1 MGQSQGNAPA
11 FSAYIAAVILPW
23 QIVATGIT
31 AAIGNLEFAS
41 VCFVLEVDVAGID
54 MVETVYPDDQVEP
67 FGNVLGPV
75 ICQKSPACIG
85 EVYPVVANRIDQC
98 RLL

>member
-11 FSAYIAAVILPW
+11 FSTHITTATFPW

-41 VCFVLEVDVAGID
+41 VGFVLEEDVAGEEVIEA
-54 MVETVYPDDQVEP
+54 VHPDEQVKP
-67 FGNVLGPV
+67 FGNVFGSV
-75 ICQKSPACIG
+75 IRQKSPACIG
-85 EVYPVVANRIDQC
+85 KVCPVVADRVDQR